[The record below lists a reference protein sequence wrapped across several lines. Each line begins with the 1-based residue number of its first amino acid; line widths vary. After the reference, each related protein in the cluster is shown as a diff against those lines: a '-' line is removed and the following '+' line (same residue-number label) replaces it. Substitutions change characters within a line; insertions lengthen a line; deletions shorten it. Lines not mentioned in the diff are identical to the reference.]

1 MSTATSPHVPPGGEA
16 LSLDDWGERA
26 ERWRGI
32 RSEWVEVRGTPVHL
46 LRADGPSD
54 GPTQLLLHGLGG
66 AASNW
71 LEVIVPLSERG
82 PVVAPDLPGFGLT
95 QPPRAGAAR
104 VRTNAGFVRALA
116 RTLGIDSAEVHGNSM
131 GGLIAGLVAHRAPA
145 LVERLVLVDPALP
158 GPRKQT
164 HRISPVTL
172 ATFAPFA
179 VPGLGKLAMRRLYTT
194 RTAEQL
200 WDENARYIHGDPSRI
215 RPELAAVGLDNI
227 RFGQATPWRLEGF
240 VAAAESIVT
249 TLVGARSLLAAVDE
263 IAAPTLLVWGD
274 ADQLVG
280 RPVIDA
286 AVARRPDWDLH
297 EFPGVGHAPMVEAA
311 EDYVEVVTGWLDR
324 GALPRPSRQAS

>member
-1 MSTATSPHVPPGGEA
+1 MTRSHSPHVPPGGER
-16 LSLDDWGERA
+16 LSLEDWGERA

-32 RSEWVEVRGTPVHL
+32 RSEWVEVRGTWVHL

-66 AASNW
+66 AAGNW
-71 LEVIVPLSERG
+71 LEVMVALSERG

-95 QPPRAGAAR
+95 QPPRTGAAR

-131 GGLIAGLVAHRAPA
+131 GGLIAGLVAHRAPG

-158 GPRKQT
+158 GPRTQT
-164 HRISPVTL
+164 HRISPMTL

-194 RTAEQL
+194 RTAQQL
-200 WDENARYIHGDPSRI
+200 FDENARYIHGDPTRI
-215 RPELAAVGLDNI
+215 RPELAAVALDNI

-286 AVARRPDWDLH
+286 AITRRPDWDLH
-297 EFPGVGHAPMVEAA
+297 EFPGVGHAPMIEAA
-311 EDYVEVVTGWLDR
+311 DDYLEVVTDWLDR